1 MGSDDYSVNTT
12 HYGGT
17 SSITE
22 YDEEEV
28 AEILH
33 AMM

>member
-1 MGSDDYSVNTT
+1 MDSDGNSVNTT

-33 AMM
+33 AM